1 MNGDVRGIVVL
12 TSGWALRMARAHSR
26 LLGTDCKHD
35 TSAGRSMWSSARAA
49 TPKGWVPT
57 VAWIAPTEDTELI
70 QSALLVLADNV
81 ACHDPSCNHAVQI
94 EWGQHGHPGS
104 YRRRRVCRRW
114 YQPRLCCDKHVPTLK
129 AAEMAGYGDPIFD
142 GYHSYHCVGDQ
153 LRKIGLQGEAA
164 CEVSWLFRL
173 WTRSMTDEQAVS
185 MRRHVVSHMLDR
197 IAANSPPWTLEQ
209 ALQFIDYFDKCWHL
223 PPLIR
228 DAQIDKCRL
237 SLDADLAP
245 STGANEG
252 DHRWFDEHFFNCQI
266 NRDVTTVVMNTAGMA
281 SNGQLIRGYFD
292 SAEQRF
298 AHRQPSVSVDVRLCN
313 ARAAFEFLT
322 EWTAFTTNEEPDAD
336 GVFRPWSMRLDF
348 FADEAVIAQQ
358 HVRGNRRHLRPSARV
373 RSRGSAAGD
382 GESFFVRHFVHSH
395 CLKRH
400 EDHSLHSFNRMPE
413 ILEPVR
419 RELKHG
425 GSLSFTQDGFYAI
438 HGATGRCEC
447 MASTYHG
454 VRSAFGACKHERFL
468 KLVCQ
473 MRSSGSVDEAEAI
486 VQGAWDDLRQLV
498 YHREK
503 SKPELVRCQEL
514 YKYASDKRHHWSNY
528 ETLLEALG
536 TNDSV
541 PPTGKSTGL
550 PEDEEHEQLL
560 QANAAQH
567 SSSET
572 HSCIFTSDDLGLVFV
587 PCGLFGVQVVACMKR
602 RDGSPGPAPHTGSAL
617 SPGDLVT
624 RIDGVA
630 DLSRCV
636 EKSGKLS
643 LAIAPPITL
652 HFKRSWRHVGDE
664 SSESHID
671 DAAVPA
677 GGTWKDGDVYIV
689 ESILKSRQADES
701 TEYLC
706 KWEGWSDEYNSWE
719 PEANILDELLIEDY
733 LRRTGKERPEPMS
746 DSSEDL
752 MEEAVTQPTMK
763 AAATGRPAKRKPK
776 FPSQRPAGA
785 PRRRGKKPCRRRP
798 DDFPMLDVP
807 AASLSMRERAA
818 LCKERLLAESEDEVL
833 AAQERV
839 DSMTY
844 VE

>member
-1 MNGDVRGIVVL
+1 
-12 TSGWALRMARAHSR
+12 
-26 LLGTDCKHD
+26 
-35 TSAGRSMWSSARAA
+35 MWSSARAA

-70 QSALLVLADNV
+70 HSALLVLAENV
-81 ACHDPSCNHAVQI
+81 ACHNPSCNHAVQI

-104 YRRRRVCRRW
+104 YRRRLLCRRW

-129 AAEMAGYGDPIFD
+129 AAKMAGYGDPIFD

-153 LRKIGLQGEAA
+153 MKKSGLQGEAA
-164 CEVSWLFRL
+164 REVSWLFRL
-173 WTRSMTDEQAVS
+173 WTRSMTDEQAAS

-197 IAANSPPWTLEQ
+197 TTSSSPPWTLEQ

-223 PPLIR
+223 PQLIR

-237 SLDADLAP
+237 SLEADLAP

-266 NRDVTTVVMNTAGMA
+266 NRDVTTVVMNTAGVA
-281 SNGQLIRGYFD
+281 SNGQLVRGYFD

-298 AHRQPSVSVDVRLCN
+298 AHKQSTVSVDVRLCN

-322 EWTAFTTNEEPDAD
+322 EWTAFTIDKEPDAD
-336 GVFRPWSMRLDF
+336 GLFRRPWSIRLAF

-358 HVRGNRRHLRPSARV
+358 PVRGNRRHLRPCARV
-373 RSRGSAAGD
+373 RSCDSAGD
-382 GESFFVRHFVHSH
+382 GESYFVRHFVGSH

-400 EDHSLHSFNRMPE
+400 EDHSLYSFNRMPE
-413 ILEPVR
+413 SLEPVR

-425 GSLSFTQDGFYAI
+425 GPPSFTRDGFYAI

-454 VRSAFGACKHERFL
+454 VRSAFGACKHERFR

-473 MRSSGSVDEAEAI
+473 MRSAGSADEALAI
-486 VQGAWDDLRQLV
+486 VQNAWDDLRHLV

-503 SKPELVRCQEL
+503 SKPELVRCQNL

-528 ETLLEALG
+528 EALLDALAS
-536 TNDSV
+536 NKSV

-560 QANAAQH
+560 QANAAQ
-567 SSSET
+567 SSSHGAASKT
-572 HSCIFTSDDLGLVFV
+572 HSCTFASDDIGLAFV
-587 PCGLFGVQVVACMKR
+587 PFGLFGVQVVACMKR
-602 RDGSPGPAPHTGSAL
+602 RDGSLGPAPHTGSAL
-617 SPGDLVT
+617 NPGDLVT
-624 RIDGVA
+624 CIDGVTN
-630 DLSRCV
+630 LCKCV

-643 LAIAPPITL
+643 LAIAPPITV
-652 HFKRSWRHVGDE
+652 HFKRSWRHVGNE
-664 SSESHID
+664 SGEAHIN
-671 DAAVPA
+671 DAAVSV

-689 ESILKSRQADES
+689 ERILKSRQVEDS
-701 TEYLC
+701 SEYLC
-706 KWEGWSDEYNSWE
+706 KWEGWSEEHNTWE

-733 LRRTGKERPEPMS
+733 LRRTGKKRQEPMS
-746 DSSEDL
+746 DSSEDR
-752 MEEAVTQPTMK
+752 MEEPITQPTMT
-763 AAATGRPAKRKPK
+763 AATMGRPAKRKPK

-798 DDFPMLDVP
+798 EDFPMMEVP
-807 AASLSMRERAA
+807 PASLSMCERAA
-818 LCKERLLAESEDEVL
+818 LCKERLLAVSEDEAI